1 MSSDCTILVGKA
13 LRSPATSL
21 AIGEIAGYAGCQKLC
36 ETIHTVSALSQ

>member
-13 LRSPATSL
+13 LRSPATL
-21 AIGEIAGYAGCQKLC
+21 AMGEIVGYAGCQKLC